1 MRSGSASSSTVRSG
15 VASSLTVRSRGAS
28 FDGPLALDRA
38 GAPSVHALGF
48 AGVAASLLAAA
59 LVLPLDAP
67 PLSLLACPFRAAT
80 GLPCLTCGCTHAFH
94 FFMRGQFA
102 DAVAASPLGA
112 ALALA
117 CAVHLLWTCARL
129 FGLPFAPRARLPRW
143 LLVSA
148 VAANWIFLVLRS
160 RA

>member
-1 MRSGSASSSTVRSG
+1 VRGRG
-15 VASSLTVRSRGAS
+15 VV
-28 FDGPLALDRA
+28 PLALERA

-48 AGVAASLLAAA
+48 AGVAFSLLAAA

-67 PLSLLACPFRAAT
+67 PLSLFACPFRAAT

-94 FFMRGQFA
+94 FFIRGRLG

-112 ALALA
+112 ALALL
-117 CAVHLLWTCARL
+117 CAAHLLWTCARL
-129 FGLPFAPRARLPRW
+129 AGLPFAPRARVPRW

-148 VAANWIFLVLRS
+148 VAANWMFLVLRS

>member
-1 MRSGSASSSTVRSG
+1 MLV
-15 VASSLTVRSRGAS
+15 
-28 FDGPLALDRA
+28 LDRA
-38 GAPSVHALGF
+38 GPPSVHALGF

-67 PLSLLACPFRAAT
+67 PLSLLVCPFRAAT
-80 GLPCLTCGCTHAFH
+80 SLPCLTCGCTHAFWYFMHGH
-94 FFMRGQFA
+94 FA
-102 DAVAASPLGA
+102 AAVAASPLGA

-117 CAVHLLWTCARL
+117 CAAHLLWTCARAA
-129 FGLPFAPRARLPRW
+129 GLPFAPRARVPRW

-148 VAANWIFLVLRS
+148 VAANWVFLVLRS